1 MPGLLGRDVRACA
14 GPALRAVEVD
24 DVRPAL
30 RRHAHVVVDARGAE
44 LQLDRDLVVGRLADL
59 LHLQREVV
67 RAEPVRVPRGRALVD
82 PGRERAHL
90 RDLLGDLLAHE
101 VAAEPDLAALP
112 DEELARVGEH
122 QVVRV
127 EPVPRLDALVVP
139 LRRVVALRRDHPAL
153 ARARRGAGHGR
164 ALRERHLG
172 LERQRAEG
180 HARDVDRD
188 VELERVLREARAE
201 HRRRVA
207 LLAVALDDEAR
218 QRAGEEHELVP
229 VRDRLED
236 REAAHAVAAELGL
249 DVDVVDDLGREDAA
263 APEDVL
269 VPGAPLSVATR
280 SPASSRR
287 ARASRSCRAPS
298 RRRTSGTRAASRAR
312 RSGTCAR

>member
-1 MPGLLGRDVRACA
+1 MPGG
-14 GPALRAVEVD
+14 
-24 DVRPAL
+24 
-30 RRHAHVVVDARGAE
+30 
-44 LQLDRDLVVGRLADL
+44 
-59 LHLQREVV
+59 
-67 RAEPVRVPRGRALVD
+67 
-82 PGRERAHL
+82 ERAHL
-90 RDLLGDLLAHE
+90 CDLLGDLLTHE
-101 VAAEPDLAALP
+101 VPAEADLAALS

-153 ARARRGAGHGR
+153 ARARRGSGHGR
-164 ALRERHLG
+164 ALRERHLR
-172 LERQRAEG
+172 LERQRAER

-188 VELERVLREARAE
+188 VELQRILREARAE
-201 HRRRVA
+201 HGRRVA

-218 QRAGEEHELVP
+218 QRSRQEHELVP

-269 VPGAPLSVATR
+269 LGRAVLVGHDVSFVGARYISPLQPSARIQIT
-280 SPASSRR
+280 SFFSEGSRE
-287 ARASRSCRAPS
+287 S
-298 RRRTSGTRAASRAR
+298 
-312 RSGTCAR
+312 